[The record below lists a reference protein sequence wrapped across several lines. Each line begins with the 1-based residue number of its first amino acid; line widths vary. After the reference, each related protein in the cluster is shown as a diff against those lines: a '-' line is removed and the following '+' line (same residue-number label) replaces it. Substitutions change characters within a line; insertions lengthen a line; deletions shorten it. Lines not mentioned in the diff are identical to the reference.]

1 MTSAGAKLPLEVG
14 RVWATLVIAALTVL
28 VLFFR
33 ALTELLIYDR
43 TLLLQGQWWRGWT
56 GHVVHFGRSHLFWDL
71 VVLLPA
77 GCWLEFLWPRLTRWF
92 YVGCPLVISAA
103 LFVFEPALQ
112 RYAGLSGLATGVMV
126 LLAGLQLRFGRDGRR
141 WLWLGVLALVAV
153 KIGHELVTGAPL
165 VVSDFGGDIRSVP
178 LAHLGGAVCGIAC
191 GIFSRPTDSAVAQR

>member
-1 MTSAGAKLPLEVG
+1 MTAAGAKLPFGAG
-14 RVWATLVIAALTVL
+14 RVWATLAIAALAAL

-33 ALTELLIYDR
+33 ALTEPLIYDR
-43 TLLLQGQWWRGWT
+43 ALLLQGQLWRSWT
-56 GHVVHFGRSHLFWDL
+56 GHVVHFGSSHLLWDL
-71 VVLLPA
+71 VVLVPA
-77 GCWLEFLWPRLTRWF
+77 GCWLEFLWPGLARWF
-92 YVGCPLVISAA
+92 YVGCPLAISAA

-141 WLWLGVLALVAV
+141 WLWLGMLALVAV

-178 LAHLGGAVCGIAC
+178 LAHIGGAVCAIVC
-191 GIFSRPTDSAVAQR
+191 GIFSRPIGAVQVQV